1 MPGRESVGVR
11 KPCPSGGL
19 RSDDDPAPSG
29 RFGPGERP
37 AAAPPRAAGTYGAGR
52 GRLRTAPAVSASSC
66 LEPDRDRVEASRYVV
81 TLLGPRVEGRHVER
95 VRDVL
100 AGLGLRVERVAPLSG
115 RSPEEPSEAEVE
127 GERCRAL
134 ELAAGGAMPDAGRLR
149 GAIRSAFE
157 EERVD
162 ASVQR
167 DDRWRRRRRLACLD
181 MDSTLIDV
189 EVIDELARAAGAE
202 REVAAITDAAMR
214 GEIEFRGALRAR
226 LERVAGL
233 PVEEMEAVARR
244 LPLAPG
250 AGRLLAA
257 LDRHGWRIA
266 VVSGG
271 FGWFVRRVAERFG
284 FRFDHVHAHELVL
297 RNGRLTGEIEGEVI
311 DGAGKAAFVRGVAA
325 REGLSREQVVAAGD
339 GANDLRMLRE
349 AGLGVAFR
357 PRPIL
362 RAGADHVIE
371 NFGLDGIL
379 YLLGMNDRDVDGA

>member
-1 MPGRESVGVR
+1 M
-11 KPCPSGGL
+11 
-19 RSDDDPAPSG
+19 
-29 RFGPGERP
+29 
-37 AAAPPRAAGTYGAGR
+37 
-52 GRLRTAPAVSASSC
+52 
-66 LEPDRDRVEASRYVV
+66 EASRYVV

-100 AGLGLRVERVAPLSG
+100 AGHRLRVEWIASLSG
-115 RSPEEPSEAEVE
+115 RSPEEPSEAEAA
-127 GERCRAL
+127 GEPCRAL
-134 ELAAGGAMPDAGRLR
+134 ELAAGGTMPDVGRLR

-157 EERVD
+157 GEGVD

-167 DDRWRRRRRLACLD
+167 DDRWRRRRSLACLD
-181 MDSTLIDV
+181 MDSTLIDA

-214 GEIEFRGALRAR
+214 GEIGFRGALRAR
-226 LERVAGL
+226 LERIAGL

-257 LDRHGWRIA
+257 LDRNGYRIA

-271 FGWFVRRVAERFG
+271 FGWFIRRVAERFG
-284 FRFDHVHAHELVL
+284 LRFDHVQAHELVL

-311 DGAGKAAFVRGVAA
+311 DGAAKAAFVRRIAA
-325 REGLSREQVVAAGD
+325 REGLAPEQVAAAGD
-339 GANDLRMLRE
+339 GANDLEMLRA

-362 RAGADHVIE
+362 RERAEHVIDH
-371 NFGLDGIL
+371 FGLDGIL
-379 YLLGMNDRDVDGA
+379 YLLGMNDRDIDGA